1 MIRSLCSSIAR
12 DETGATIVE
21 FALIAPVL
29 LMTLMGLFDFS
40 YNIYAES
47 MIEGAV
53 QKAAR
58 FSTVESYANN
68 PAALDT
74 KVAGAV
80 RKVVPSAD
88 VGFVRTAYSDYSDI
102 GRAEA
107 FTDTNADGVCNAN
120 EPFEDL
126 NGNGLWDPT
135 RAREDTNG
143 ARDTVMYEVNAT
155 YDRKFPLAELIGFED
170 TVTVSARTILRNQPF
185 SIQDNEP
192 IVGNCA

>member
-1 MIRSLCSSIAR
+1 MRALLSSIAR

-68 PAALDT
+68 PAALDARVT
-74 KVAGAV
+74 GAV
-80 RKVVPSAD
+80 QNVVPSAD
-88 VGFVRTAYSDYSDI
+88 IVFERTAYADYSDI
-102 GRAEA
+102 GRGEE
-107 FTDTNADGVCNAN
+107 FTDTNADGACNDN

-126 NGNGLWDPT
+126 NANGIWDPT
-135 RAREDTNG
+135 RARSDTNG

-155 YDRKFPLAELIGFED
+155 YDRKFPLAEMLEFED
-170 TVTVSARTILRNQPF
+170 TVTVSARTILRNQPY
-185 SIQDNEP
+185 SGEADVAV
-192 IVGNCA
+192 VGNCA

>member
-1 MIRSLCSSIAR
+1 MRALLSAIAR

-47 MIEGAV
+47 VIEGAV

-58 FSTVESYANN
+58 FSSVESYANN
-68 PAALDT
+68 PEALDT
-74 KVAGAV
+74 AVTGAV
-80 RKVVPSAD
+80 HNVVPSAD
-88 VGFVRTAYSDYSDI
+88 VTFVRTAYNNYSDV
-102 GRAEA
+102 GRGED
-107 FTDTNADGVCNAN
+107 FTDTNADGMCNDN

-126 NGNGLWDPT
+126 NGNGFWDAS
-135 RAREDTNG
+135 RSLGDSAG

-155 YDRKFPLAELIGFED
+155 YDRKFPLAEMLGFED
-170 TVTVSARTILRNQPF
+170 TVTVSAHTILRNQPF
-185 SIQDNEP
+185 AAEDNAA
-192 IVGNCA
+192 IIGNCA